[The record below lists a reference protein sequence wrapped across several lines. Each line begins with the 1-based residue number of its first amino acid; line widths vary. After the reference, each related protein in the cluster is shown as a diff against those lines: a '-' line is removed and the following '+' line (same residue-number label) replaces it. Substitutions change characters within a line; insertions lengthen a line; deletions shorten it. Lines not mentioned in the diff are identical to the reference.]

1 MQQVTRAR
9 PLVAVRGLP
18 DRRRS
23 RREIPCAPTAPSR
36 RSNARSRWRLRSAAG
51 PSRYHADGTDQLA
64 AQVRATA
71 ASVADGSSD
80 RATTAPNTVRRAFD
94 PLRVV
99 MRRAVQRGWIG
110 ANPCAGLELPT
121 GMVKPRERVL
131 DPSEIAEMIEALTD
145 IRDRALWAAAFHA
158 GMRFGE
164 LRALRWEHVDLPA
177 SRLHVRESM
186 DDKKA
191 ITAPKTKA
199 GVRTLPITLHLR
211 KPLLALRAERRR
223 RPFGLRVRRC
233 EGPAV
238 RELQHDA
245 QGTHAVA
252 RGRTRPRHTA
262 RGAPRLI
269 TIWAQAIANPKR
281 VAIARRAASIT
292 MTLDRYGKHMALGTD
307 EAAAEVTRF
316 LEQHGGQVRCSRKLK
331 TRPTKGPGGLTPPIV
346 SASAGSDH
354 SDETARSPSPRPPRE
369 LPRTRPAVTS
379 GWIR

>member
-1 MQQVTRAR
+1 MQTAIRKGEVRVTVAPTLRDACADLVDGMRSGAIPARGGHPYRAAVVRKYESTLRTYVLDDLGARRVNDITHVDLLDHADRLRAR
-9 PLVAVRGLP
+9 GL
-18 DRRRS
+18 
-23 RREIPCAPTAPSR
+23 
-36 RSNARSRWRLRSAAG
+36 
-51 PSRYHADGTDQLA
+51 
-64 AQVRATA
+64 
-71 ASVADGSSD
+71 
-80 RATTAPNTVRRAFD
+80 APNTVRRAFD

-110 ANPCAGLELPT
+110 ANPCAGLDLPT

-131 DPSEIAEMIEALTD
+131 DPAEIAQMIDALTD

-191 ITAPKTKA
+191 ITPPKTKA

-211 KPLLALRAERRR
+211 KPLLALRAERDGDPAAFVFGDAKG
-223 RPFGLRVRRC
+223 RPFANYSTTRKAHKQWLAAGLDPVTLHEAR
-233 EGPAV
+233 
-238 RELQHDA
+238 
-245 QGTHAVA
+245 HAC
-252 RGRTRPRHTA
+252 
-262 RGAPRLI
+262 I

-281 VAIARRAASIT
+281 VQALAGHASIT

-316 LEQHGGQVRCSRKLK
+316 LEQHGG
-331 TRPTKGPGGLTPPIV
+331 
-346 SASAGSDH
+346 
-354 SDETARSPSPRPPRE
+354 
-369 LPRTRPAVTS
+369 
-379 GWIR
+379 

>member
-1 MQQVTRAR
+1 MHEPGIRRVDHPTPLPWIAEAYDGRTRRRKRKQFRTLAEARVWRQEMQTAIRKGEVRVTVAPTLREACADLVDGMRSGAIPARGGQPYRAAVVRKYESTLRVYVLDDLGGRRVNDISHVDLLDHADRLRAR
-9 PLVAVRGLP
+9 GL
-18 DRRRS
+18 
-23 RREIPCAPTAPSR
+23 
-36 RSNARSRWRLRSAAG
+36 
-51 PSRYHADGTDQLA
+51 
-64 AQVRATA
+64 
-71 ASVADGSSD
+71 
-80 RATTAPNTVRRAFD
+80 APNTVRRAFD

-145 IRDRALWAAAFHA
+145 TRDRALWAAAFHA

-164 LRALRWEHVDLPA
+164 LRALRWEHVDLAA

-211 KPLLALRAERRR
+211 KPLVALRAERDGD
-223 RPFGLRVRRC
+223 PAAFVFG
-233 EGPAV
+233 
-238 RELQHDA
+238 D
-245 QGTHAVA
+245 A
-252 RGRTRPRHTA
+252 RGRPFANYSTTRKAHKQWLAAGLAPVTLHEARHA
-262 RGAPRLI
+262 CI

-281 VAIARRAASIT
+281 VQSLAGHASIT

-316 LEQHGGQVRCSRKLK
+316 LELHGG
-331 TRPTKGPGGLTPPIV
+331 
-346 SASAGSDH
+346 
-354 SDETARSPSPRPPRE
+354 
-369 LPRTRPAVTS
+369 
-379 GWIR
+379 